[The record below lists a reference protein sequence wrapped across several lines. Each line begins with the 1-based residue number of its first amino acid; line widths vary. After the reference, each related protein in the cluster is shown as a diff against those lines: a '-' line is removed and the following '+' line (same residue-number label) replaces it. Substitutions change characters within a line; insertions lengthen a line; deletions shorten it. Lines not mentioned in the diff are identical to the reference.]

1 MTYRRTAR
9 YQVIRRVLS
18 RAQGRARTRLMQ
30 AHEDE
35 YHRYYAEEKELAYR
49 ELPAEDRETLESG
62 RPPVD

>member
-30 AHEDE
+30 AHADE
-35 YHRYYAEEKELAYR
+35 YHRYYDEEKALAYR
-49 ELPAEDRETLESG
+49 DLSAEDRATLESG
-62 RPPVD
+62 RPSVD